1 MYNFM
6 TLVPKYIKNLAPYI
20 PGKRIEDIKLDS
32 DSKNIIKLSSNENP
46 LGPSKKVTNILND
59 SFSNLNRYPDSAG
72 LLLREKLSRIY
83 NVKIDNV
90 ILGSGSEGIMS
101 AIIRTFLNDSDEI
114 IGSENSFI
122 GFRVLAN
129 ASGRK
134 VNWVKTNNFYYDL
147 EAISNKINSN
157 TKIIYLANPDNPTGT
172 FFNKVNFEKFMDK
185 VPERVLVILDEAYFE
200 YAKHIDDYP
209 DSMLYRFDNVITLRT
224 FSKGYGLAGLRVG
237 YGIAHRHLISN
248 LLKVKLPFE
257 PSSPAQLAALES
269 LDDHEHLKKSIESN
283 LVGIKYLTG
292 KFNDIGIKYI
302 PTSANFITI
311 VFDNNTKAN
320 LFVEFMLKHGI
331 ILRHLKGFGLKNCVR
346 ITIGTINEIKYFVKI
361 LNLYEL

>member
-1 MYNFM
+1 M
-6 TLVPKYIKNLAPYI
+6 TLVPKYIKKLSPYI

-32 DSKNIIKLSSNENP
+32 DSKKIIKLSSNENP
-46 LGPSKKVTNILND
+46 FGPSKKAIKILDNC
-59 SFSNLNRYPDSAG
+59 FNELHRYPDSAG
-72 LLLREKLSRIY
+72 LLLREKLSKIY
-83 NVKIDNV
+83 DVNIENV

-134 VNWVKTNNFYYDL
+134 INWVKTNNFHYDL
-147 EAISNKINSN
+147 DAISDKINSK

-172 FFNKVNFEKFMDK
+172 YFNKANFERFIDK

-200 YAKHIDDYP
+200 YAKHIDGYP

-224 FSKGYGLAGLRVG
+224 FSKSYGLAGLRVG
-237 YGIAHRHLISN
+237 YGIAHRYLISN

-269 LDDHEHLKKSIESN
+269 LDDDEHLKKSIENN
-283 LVGIKYLTG
+283 LIGIEYLTN
-292 KFNDIGIKYI
+292 KFDSIGIKYI

-311 VFDNNTKAN
+311 VFQSDRKAN
-320 LFVEFMLKHGI
+320 IFVKFMLKNGI
-331 ILRHLKGFGLKNCVR
+331 ILRHLKGFGLENCVR
-346 ITIGTINEIKYFVKI
+346 ITIGTMNEMKYFIKI
-361 LNLYEL
+361 LNTYEL